1 MKSKKTWKRL
11 LSVLLTASIVI
22 TTIAPSTAVSAAEN
36 SSTEISVSTQDD
48 DNTPKTTVSSDDV
61 ETSNADKTDDAQ
73 NTSKAS
79 LEQSQSQQA
88 DNDKTEDASTK
99 AATDTNL
106 YQNGSI
112 CIYNEQQLKAV
123 GTGTQVYEGDASAD
137 TFGTGAVLTD
147 EEGNTLTYA
156 ADGSYTLMNDIP
168 LTKESIWTLPEG
180 FAGSFQGAEIT
191 AEKPLYDAET
201 DTIYVYN
208 NYQLATIND
217 PDAIKTVMSNDM
229 IASEFGVGQVIYTDE
244 EKKTQLEYT
253 ADHNYV
259 LSKDFTEQMP
269 EMKAAQVQAEV
280 TDEQLDGRSYI
291 GQVIFNETDAEKNTK
306 QYILIGNKQQLEAIG
321 KTDKDGNPIKVTEPV
336 WAQNQQFIGVTLA
349 VGIWTDVGSPY
360 LYYNGDADLQAGE
373 LLYNDPDA
381 NNPGVGKNTVD
392 VGMYLGQER
401 QQHFGSKKIVSENG
415 NTYTYDENAKKHVN
429 MERLSEDN
437 SDPAYTTNANYII
450 FRDIDLEN
458 ENWTPLTF
466 SGTMEGRK
474 NMQSNQSITI
484 SNIAVKL
491 DKDDELDTSEYSGVG
506 FFATIT
512 NEINVADVG
521 ISGGTVSVSNLN
533 LSNVIVENNTNQIK
547 STQTVVNVITSGL
560 GWIVGGILDLTV
572 GALTFGQVKLN
583 LREILT
589 GILDA
594 RKEDPSSLA
603 TGSFAGRIVGDVI
616 VKNCSVEN
624 ASVTSVNAMTGG
636 FIGYSEGMTEY
647 DGLSELLGITEGTL
661 SSLLNVIPGLGLGD
675 LITILL
681 KNSLNV
687 GSLIPTKYINPSIEG
702 CSVSLVDNA
711 TIGSSAKDYS
721 GGFVGLQIGTS
732 IRSSKVTGNSI
743 QIAAED
749 MAGGFSGATF
759 NAEIEGLLSDLGIDL
774 MNALLINSFI
784 LDCQIKASSL
794 TVTAAN
800 NYAGGITGA
809 LADSYVVDSEVDA
822 VTYVESDNY
831 VGGVTG
837 RMTLARSIALSE
849 YSDKNTSLTQSLG
862 DLLSNVL
869 TGDEQNSLL
878 ALTGINPSIVAGV
891 SIKNE
896 LEVKANE
903 QYAGGIVGQSDGC
916 KVISSEN
923 LIENSYLWQKST
935 KINYTPKNIKN
946 SIIRLK
952 SVTAQNNAGG
962 VAGNLTTA
970 SAAGI
975 LNTTLGIG
983 NYLPFQIEDVTVTGI
998 DSGYSVTATE
1008 NYAGG
1013 GFGYAIGGTIKNVTL
1028 SNAGTVTANNY
1039 AGGFIGVGGTGDLAS
1054 ASGLNV
1060 LGLNLVEIKNLLSVA
1075 QGVALTIDNSSVAGI
1090 QNGLKISA
1098 IGEKEGENSTEKF
1111 LASGFIASAN
1121 SVDIS
1126 NSHVTNL
1133 QSVTANETV
1142 GYAGGFIGISR
1153 TGGLADVVGEQE
1165 DLSALGIDGLLGAVP
1180 YLIPSYTKCTVSYI
1194 SNGENAQIKAA
1205 VAGGFVAEL
1214 QSGTIDN
1221 TTDEENDTAVYQLE
1235 NVNGTYY
1242 AGGFAGRA
1250 LPGGLV
1256 KAGGLNLLKGLAGLN
1271 IESLTSLLNYYV
1283 PIIKNA
1289 GVSSVDQGFV
1299 VSAANEDQDSV
1310 LDAVDNSGS
1319 AGGFIGYGSGVQISS
1334 CNVNKLKHTT
1344 VEAPK
1349 DLEAADGSSYFDN
1362 NKSSYAITAAR
1373 YAGGF
1378 IGKMDIGS
1386 TAAIGSGLKLVQNI
1400 QLTEVL
1406 SALSVVTSTIEYS
1419 HVFGAA
1425 GGYAVLANN
1434 NAMELRG
1441 HAGGYAGSIN
1451 GGHIQNSHANNF
1463 SYVIGQQ
1470 TAGGYV
1476 GNMEPGNVASVLGET
1491 TVLGELV
1498 SLPENLLDVA
1508 ETFVPTI
1515 RNSYTTC
1522 VPCGGVVRADAS
1534 SSIIK
1539 KSETTDPDKQEE
1551 NNESESTLL
1560 QKGMAGGYVG
1570 HSAGGQ
1576 IWGNN
1581 ADNWKN
1587 AVYTGEQT
1595 ECAVKRIR
1603 SVYGAEYA
1611 GGFSGYMECAST
1623 ASSGSLSLLYGL
1635 VKTETLLGLLNAIY
1649 PTDENTAVYG
1659 PLLELDMTTWNNWV
1673 NAVGDAG
1680 AYADEL
1686 KDKGAVASDDEL
1698 KELINSYAYGY
1709 SVVAGRE
1716 QTDTI
1721 SASDGNAGGY
1731 TGSMVGGVITN
1742 ATATGVKKVYAIQGA
1757 AGGFAGKMLA
1767 GGVASV
1773 GETSI
1778 AGLLSLNGN
1787 LLGALQTF
1795 VPVIKESSVE
1805 GYQSGA
1811 VITATGQSDSD
1822 ASVGCAGGYVGHML
1836 GGQIQGKIDSE
1847 STDPAPGCNITK
1859 LRSVEASVAAGGYA
1873 GRIDSG
1879 AAADVNTNAL
1889 GGAIGDIINK
1899 VIGTS
1904 GSIASVLKT
1913 IVSTVH
1919 YAKVETVDSY
1929 GIIVQTTGDQA
1940 EAAGGFVGIV
1950 QGAVLGS
1957 EEEEDGL
1964 QAIGIRAVTGAE
1976 QVGGFFGIGDVA
1988 AVAEVAGGG
1997 DTTILGLIEAGA
2009 IDVLDAFRPYI
2020 YEAKVVGSQD
2030 GNGLTVTTTKE
2041 RSEGSGDSLVYIGG
2055 NAGGFGG
2062 SFLNGTVTNSTVE
2075 DLKSVKAPNYTGGFI
2090 GYSGK
2095 SGVVDADKVDLGDG
2109 LLDLNAGILDVF
2121 GSHINYCSVSG
2132 LDEGYTIQSTGGH
2145 QEIAGGFIGYA
2156 DLSRM
2161 EKDTAS
2167 NVRQVYSDEIAG
2179 GFVGKTSMAYLVSVD
2194 ANSKLLD
2201 PILKVVNGL
2210 IKALYLGD
2218 LQDEKFVEL
2227 GIPEILEVEV
2237 LSDGEILGVTLFGLH
2252 ITVALSQD
2260 DNGKTDV
2267 AIITIG
2273 DSEIKLPC
2281 SKDGVTDESAAKDE
2295 IANAG
2300 GLEINLIKANRT
2312 KIEKSSVTGI
2322 PVGYDVFGAGASND
2336 KDGKSKE
2343 GYTGGFVGYNDAGLL
2358 EGNKMEKADTIRGF
2372 AGQIGEFSGY
2382 TDTNTSYDAL
2392 EDPTNIE
2399 KANTYQ
2405 VYRTTDKRFTVVK
2418 KINTI
2423 ISQTGIP
2430 AEGSDPTGEVTYTI
2444 KHLDV
2449 VKTHND
2455 WQDVY
2460 MTTPNGY
2467 AQVPIK
2473 VYISDAQADLMY
2485 GVETYISTGDE
2496 TAKPG
2501 EMQDPCDKTVNIT
2514 IQKVWKDNDGK
2525 NIQRPTSIEV
2535 EVYRLGQNTEEEN
2548 VGEYDI
2554 TGDASSNVW
2563 SVTIPELPAVYQQED
2578 GTYKNYTYTVKE
2590 VGSQEEYITE
2600 YTKDENGYNYVITN
2614 THTSTLVEGDSVVID
2629 FGLPVKVNVLAN
2641 DTIQNS
2647 GTLSGIV
2654 NDIKET
2660 DQENVLD
2667 NIYKVTEEDMTK
2679 ASKAEGKFGI
2689 AEVLDGMI
2697 IYTPTTMKM
2706 NSFDQFTYSVET
2718 KTNTVNGAD
2727 GSDCYIYSTLTVIP
2741 ATTIYYEDNVSMITY
2756 TNADKSTYKGEILN
2770 SEPVFG
2776 NWYTVEN
2783 ESNEFKPAENQNTDR
2798 PGLLKPG
2805 EEQIEDDADNMYGYD
2820 SNYTSKELSDTSRTK
2835 YSNGSS
2841 KFVRVAKGKTP
2852 TATFTFSGTGFDL
2865 ISLTSNET
2873 GVIRVKVVNQKTSK
2887 AVKSWTVDTYY
2898 GYTAD
2903 KNGDGSITWKEIE
2916 SEEESSLYQ
2925 IPVIRA
2931 KDLEY
2936 GTYQVTVTP
2945 SYAKTFDHD
2954 DDGSYDFYLDAVRVY
2969 APANAEENAVIK
2981 EAYSQDGE
2989 YDPTYKEIRSI
3000 VIKNEAFEEPSTEV
3014 YIDGI
3019 PKATWSDYKE
3029 AGPSH
3034 ELYLAKDQ
3042 TIAFNLTVDQI
3053 PTSVRIG
3060 AKSIRN
3066 SVEFSVGFS
3075 VNEPTTDKD
3084 NWVTYNA
3091 KSITCNT
3098 ATDLYYDI
3106 TDQCVWKEVKD
3117 ENGKVSYVTAYPITI
3132 TNTSDSIL
3140 SLTYLKWMS
3149 KAEQV
3154 TE

>member
-11 LSVLLTASIVI
+11 LSVLLTVSIVI

-48 DNTPKTTVSSDDV
+48 DSTPKTTVSSDDV
-61 ETSNADKTDDAQ
+61 ETSNADKTEDAQ
-73 NTSKAS
+73 ETSKAS
-79 LEQSQSQQA
+79 LEESQSQQA

-112 CIYNEQQLKAV
+112 CIYNEQQLKAI
-123 GTGTQVYEGDASAD
+123 GTEAQVHEGDASAD

-168 LTKESIWTLPEG
+168 LTKGSIWTLPEG
-180 FAGSFQGAEIT
+180 FGGTFESNETAQDGST
-191 AEKPLYDAET
+191 VYDKNT
-201 DTIYVYN
+201 DTIYLYH
-208 NYQLATIND
+208 NYQLQILASDNASEE
-217 PDAIKTVMSNDM
+217 PVMSGDYAVKTFGSGQM
-229 IASEFGVGQVIYTDE
+229 IYLDE
-244 EKKTQLEYT
+244 EENAYLTYSS
-253 ADHNYV
+253 DHNYV
-259 LSKDFTEQMP
+259 LVKSF
-269 EMKAAQVQAEV
+269 VI
-280 TDEQLDGRSYI
+280 TDEVPMSVSVLNSETTSEEAQSTTDGRAFA
-291 GQVIFNETDAEKNTK
+291 GQVIWTDPNT
-306 QYILIGNKQQLEAIG
+306 QQEYILIGNDQQLRAIG
-321 KTDKDGNPIKVTEPV
+321 SDDPVYTAVYQAKLVGLHWEFDTDDSGNPIM
-336 WAQNQQFIGVTLA
+336 
-349 VGIWTDVGSPY
+349 
-360 LYYNGDADLQAGE
+360 LYGGDADLTKEQNGVKDYEFGQVDNADGGFLETVGRCGVNQKTGE
-373 LLYNDPDA
+373 IDPDMDIEDS
-381 NNPGVGKNTVD
+381 GHT
-392 VGMYLGQER
+392 YSR
-401 QQHFGSKKIVSENG
+401 SE
-415 NTYTYDENAKKHVN
+415 
-429 MERLSEDN
+429 
-437 SDPAYTTNANYII
+437 NYII
-450 FRDIDLEN
+450 FRDIDLSS
-458 ENWTPLTF
+458 ENWEPLTF
-466 SGTMEGRK
+466 TGTMDGRK
-474 NMQSNQSITI
+474 GMKTGEPVTLSNITI
-484 SNIAVKL
+484 RQ
-491 DKDDELDTSEYSGVG
+491 DGELDMSKNIGIG
-506 FFATIT
+506 FFATLSSERE
-512 NEINVADVG
+512 NYVASKG
-521 ISGGTVSVSNLN
+521 QVSVSNLILKTVDVQN
-533 LSNVIVENNTNQIK
+533 NSVAVKDTFSLLGSLVE
-547 STQTVVNVITSGL
+547 GL
-560 GWIVGGILDLTV
+560 GVLLGVLLWPILQLVGLDSLSDLLIHL
-572 GALTFGQVKLN
+572 GDNA
-583 LREILT
+583 E
-589 GILDA
+589 A
-594 RKEDPSSLA
+594 DPTNFA
-603 TGSFAGRIVGDVI
+603 TGGFAGRIYGQ
-616 VKNCSVEN
+616 
-624 ASVTSVNAMTGG
+624 ASVNNCIVEDLIISNKKDMTGG
-636 FIGYSEGMTEY
+636 FVGSVEGMTQY
-647 DGLSELLGITEGTL
+647 DALSGLLDGILTLLEEV
-661 SSLLNVIPGLGLGD
+661 LNVIPFLGLGD

-681 KNSLNV
+681 NGGLLDAGN
-687 GSLIPTKYINPSIEG
+687 LIPIGYYNPEISNCHVKNIKSSTLGSI
-702 CSVSLVDNA
+702 D
-711 TIGSSAKDYS
+711 TDYN
-721 GGFVGLQIGTS
+721 GGFVGRQVGTM
-732 IRSSKVTGNSI
+732 ITNCSI
-743 QIAAED
+743 QQ
-749 MAGGFSGATF
+749 T
-759 NAEIEGLLSDLGIDL
+759 SDLTIQG
-774 MNALLINSFI
+774 
-784 LDCQIKASSL
+784 
-794 TVTAAN
+794 
-800 NYAGGITGA
+800 
-809 LADSYVVDSEVDA
+809 
-822 VTYVESDNY
+822 DNY
-831 VGGVTG
+831 VGGFAGLTVNAEIKGLLNELGVDLLDVLINQSAIAGSSVTG
-837 RMTLARSIALSE
+837 PIKVNANIS
-849 YSDKNTSLTQSLG
+849 YSGGFAGAMGNSYAVECTVSKIKEVTAIQDYAGGFTGFASLGWATSLG
-862 DLLSNVL
+862 DSYGSKENNLLNTVKETLGTLLGGDQAKESALLSLV
-869 TGDEQNSLL
+869 
-878 ALTGINPSIVAGV
+878 GV
-891 SIKNE
+891 SPSVLAGCSVKGDNLQISAKNYAAGLFGKGDGTLVYSSIE
-896 LEVKANE
+896 ENVNKLNPFSKQKISYEVSGKSTVVQGISSILANE
-903 QYAGGIVGQSDGC
+903 SYAGG
-916 KVISSEN
+916 
-923 LIENSYLWQKST
+923 
-935 KINYTPKNIKN
+935 
-946 SIIRLK
+946 
-952 SVTAQNNAGG
+952 VTGY
-962 VAGNLTTA
+962 VTTA
-970 SAAGI
+970 SAAG
-975 LNTTLGIG
+975 LLDETLGIG

-1221 TTDEENDTAVYQLE
+1221 TDEENDTAVYQLE

-1256 KAGGLNLLKGLAGLN
+1256 KAGGLNLLNGLVGLN
-1271 IESLTSLLNYYV
+1271 ITSLTSLLNYYV

-1289 GVSSVDQGFV
+1289 SVSSVDQGFV

-1334 CNVNKLKHTT
+1334 CNVNKLKHTK

-1386 TAAIGSGLKLVQNI
+1386 TAAIGSGLSLLQNI
-1400 QLTEVL
+1400 QLTDVL

-1419 HVFGAA
+1419 HVFGVA

-1434 NAMELRG
+1434 NATELRG

-1463 SYVIGQQ
+1463 SYIIGQQ

-1491 TVLGELV
+1491 TVLGGLV
-1498 SLPENLLDVA
+1498 SLPNDLLDVA

-1522 VPCGGVVRADAS
+1522 VPCGGVVRANES
-1534 SSIIK
+1534 SS
-1539 KSETTDPDKQEE
+1539 D
-1551 NNESESTLL
+1551 LL

-1581 ADNWKN
+1581 ADDWKN
-1587 AVYTGEQT
+1587 TAYDGEQT

-1611 GGFSGYMECAST
+1611 GGFSGHMECAST

-1635 VKTETLLGLLNAIY
+1635 VKTENLLGLLDAIY

-1686 KDKGAVASDDEL
+1686 KDKGAVTSDDEL

-1847 STDPAPGCNITK
+1847 SIDPAPGCNITK

-1957 EEEEDGL
+1957 EEEEEGL

-1976 QVGGFFGIGDVA
+1976 QAGGFLGIGDVA

-2030 GNGLTVTTTKE
+2030 GNGLTVTATKE

-2095 SGVVDADKVDLGDG
+2095 SGVVDADKVDLGEG

-2121 GSHINYCSVSG
+2121 GSHINYCNVSG
-2132 LDEGYTIQSTGGH
+2132 LDEGYTVQSTGGN

-2161 EKDTAS
+2161 EQDTAS

-2194 ANSKLLD
+2194 VNSKLLD

-2210 IKALYLGD
+2210 IKALYLDD
-2218 LQDEKFVEL
+2218 LQDANFVEL

-2237 LSDGEILGVTLFGLH
+2237 LSDGKTLGVTLFGLH
-2252 ITVALSQD
+2252 ITVALSED
-2260 DNGKTDV
+2260 DNGETDV

-2281 SKDGVTDESAAKDE
+2281 SEKGVTNESDAKGE

-2312 KIEKSSVTGI
+2312 KIEKSTVTGI
-2322 PVGYDVFGAGASND
+2322 SVGYDVFGGGASND
-2336 KDGKSKE
+2336 KDGESSK
-2343 GYTGGFVGYNDAGLL
+2343 GYTGGFVGYNNAGLL

-2392 EDPTNIE
+2392 KDPTNIE

-2405 VYRTTDKRFTVVK
+2405 VHRTTDRRLTIVK
-2418 KINTI
+2418 KGDIVISRVNTLSDQSGTIGEICHTINHLETI
-2423 ISQTGIP
+2423 DSHD
-2430 AEGSDPTGEVTYTI
+2430 E
-2444 KHLDV
+2444 
-2449 VKTHND
+2449 

-2460 MTTPNGY
+2460 MTTNTETSY
-2467 AQVPIK
+2467 VKVPIK
-2473 VYISDAQADLMY
+2473 VYVSDAQADLMY

-2501 EMQDPCDKTVNIT
+2501 EMQDPCDETVNIT
-2514 IQKVWKDNDGK
+2514 IQKVWKDNDNSVGEDHK
-2525 NIQRPTSIEV
+2525 RPTSITV
-2535 EVYRLGQNTEEEN
+2535 ELYRNDMEKPYTDSNHPQSQYE
-2548 VGEYDI
+2548 I

-2563 SVTIPELPAVYQQED
+2563 STTIQGLPAVYQQED

-2697 IYTPTTMKM
+2697 IYTPTTMEM

-2783 ESNEFKPAENQNTDR
+2783 ESNEFKPAENQDTDR

-2873 GVIRVKVVNQKTSK
+2873 GVIRVKVVNQKTGTP
-2887 AVKSWTVDTYY
+2887 VKSWTVDTYY
-2898 GYTAD
+2898 GYTAV
-2903 KNGDGSITWKEIE
+2903 KNKDGSITWKEIE

-2954 DDGSYDFYLDAVRVY
+2954 GDGSYDFYLDAVRVY

-3000 VIKNEAFEEPSTEV
+3000 VIENEAFEEPSTEV

-3019 PKATWSDYKE
+3019 PEATWSDYKE

>member
-1 MKSKKTWKRL
+1 MKIRKTWKRL
-11 LSVLLTASIVI
+11 LSVLLTVSIVI

-48 DNTPKTTVSSDDV
+48 DSTPKTTVSSDDV

-73 NTSKAS
+73 DTSKAS

-88 DNDKTEDASTK
+88 DNDKTEGASTK

-180 FAGSFQGAEIT
+180 FTGTFESNETAQDGST
-191 AEKPLYDAET
+191 VYDKNT
-201 DTIYVYN
+201 DTIYLYH
-208 NYQLATIND
+208 NYQLQILAADNASEE
-217 PDAIKTVMSNDM
+217 PVMSGDYAVKTFGSGQM
-229 IASEFGVGQVIYTDE
+229 IYLDE
-244 EKKTQLEYT
+244 EENAYLTYSS
-253 ADHNYV
+253 DHNYV
-259 LSKDFTEQMP
+259 LVKSF
-269 EMKAAQVQAEV
+269 VI
-280 TDEQLDGRSYI
+280 TDEVPMSASVLSSETTSEETQSTTDGRAFA
-291 GQVIFNETDAEKNTK
+291 GQVIWTDTETNQE
-306 QYILIGNKQQLEAIG
+306 YILIGNEQQLRAIG
-321 KTDKDGNPIKVTEPV
+321 SDDPVYTAVYQAKRVQGKWEVDTDESGNLIM
-336 WAQNQQFIGVTLA
+336 
-349 VGIWTDVGSPY
+349 
-360 LYYNGDADLQAGE
+360 LYGGDADLTKEQNGKKDYALGKIDDAAVRREARGVDQKTGE
-373 LLYNDPDA
+373 
-381 NNPGVGKNTVD
+381 V
-392 VGMYLGQER
+392 YLGISTIGNGR
-401 QQHFGSKKIVSENG
+401 DTGHTYSRSE
-415 NTYTYDENAKKHVN
+415 
-429 MERLSEDN
+429 
-437 SDPAYTTNANYII
+437 NYII
-450 FRDIDLEN
+450 FRDINLSSK
-458 ENWTPLTF
+458 NWEPLTF
-466 SGTMEGRK
+466 TGTMDGRK
-474 NMQSNQSITI
+474 GMKTGEPVTLSNITI
-484 SNIAVKL
+484 RQ
-491 DKDDELDTSEYSGVG
+491 DGELDMSKNIGIG
-506 FFATIT
+506 FFATLSSERE
-512 NEINVADVG
+512 NYVASKG
-521 ISGGTVSVSNLN
+521 QVSVSNLILKTVDVQN
-533 LSNVIVENNTNQIK
+533 NSVAVKDTFSLLGSLVE
-547 STQTVVNVITSGL
+547 GL
-560 GWIVGGILDLTV
+560 GALLGVLLWPILQLVGLDSLSDLLIHL
-572 GALTFGQVKLN
+572 GDIA
-583 LREILT
+583 E
-589 GILDA
+589 A
-594 RKEDPSSLA
+594 DPTNFA
-603 TGSFAGRIVGDVI
+603 TGGFAGRIYGQ
-616 VKNCSVEN
+616 
-624 ASVTSVNAMTGG
+624 ASVNNCIVEDLMISNKKDMTGG
-636 FIGYSEGMTEY
+636 FVGSVEGMTQY
-647 DGLSELLGITEGTL
+647 DALSGLLKGTL
-661 SSLLNVIPGLGLGD
+661 TLLEKVLNVIPFLGLGD

-681 KNSLNV
+681 NGGLLDAGN
-687 GSLIPTKYINPSIEG
+687 LIPIGYYNPEISNCHVKNIKSSTLGSI
-702 CSVSLVDNA
+702 D
-711 TIGSSAKDYS
+711 TDYN
-721 GGFVGLQIGTS
+721 GGFVGRQVGTM
-732 IRSSKVTGNSI
+732 ITNCSI
-743 QIAAED
+743 QQ
-749 MAGGFSGATF
+749 T
-759 NAEIEGLLSDLGIDL
+759 SDLTIQG
-774 MNALLINSFI
+774 
-784 LDCQIKASSL
+784 
-794 TVTAAN
+794 
-800 NYAGGITGA
+800 
-809 LADSYVVDSEVDA
+809 
-822 VTYVESDNY
+822 DNY
-831 VGGVTG
+831 VGGFAGLTVNAEIKGLLNELGVNLLDVLINQSAIAGSSVTG
-837 RMTLARSIALSE
+837 PIKVNA
-849 YSDKNTSLTQSLG
+849 NTSYSGGFAGAMGNSYAVECTVSKIKEVTAIQDYAGGFTGFASLGWATSLG
-862 DLLSNVL
+862 DSYGSKENNLLNTVKETLGKLLGGDQAKESALLSLV
-869 TGDEQNSLL
+869 
-878 ALTGINPSIVAGV
+878 GV
-891 SIKNE
+891 SPSVLAGCSVKGDNLQISAKNYAAGLFGKGDGTLVYSSIKENVNK
-896 LEVKANE
+896 LNPFSKQKISYEVSGESTVVQGISSILANE
-903 QYAGGIVGQSDGC
+903 SYAGG
-916 KVISSEN
+916 
-923 LIENSYLWQKST
+923 
-935 KINYTPKNIKN
+935 
-946 SIIRLK
+946 
-952 SVTAQNNAGG
+952 VTGY
-962 VAGNLTTA
+962 VTTA
-970 SAAGI
+970 SAAG
-975 LNTTLGIG
+975 LLDETLEIG
-983 NYLPFQIEDVTVTGI
+983 NYLPFQIEDVTVTGVN
-998 DSGYSVTATE
+998 SGYSVTAKE

-1098 IGEKEGENSTEKF
+1098 IGKKEGENSTEKF

-1165 DLSALGIDGLLGAVP
+1165 DLNVLGIDGLLGAVP

-1221 TTDEENDTAVYQLE
+1221 TDEENDTAVYQLE

-1256 KAGGLNLLKGLAGLN
+1256 KAGGLDLLNGLAGLN
-1271 IESLTSLLNYYV
+1271 ITSLKSLLNYYV

-1386 TAAIGSGLKLVQNI
+1386 TAAIGSGLKLLQNT
-1400 QLTEVL
+1400 QLTDVL

-1463 SYVIGQQ
+1463 EYVIGQE

-1491 TVLGELV
+1491 TVLDGLV
-1498 SLPENLLDVA
+1498 LLPKDLLDVA

-1686 KDKGAVASDDEL
+1686 KDKGAVTSDDEL

-1847 STDPAPGCNITK
+1847 SIDPAPGCNITK

-1957 EEEEDGL
+1957 EEEKEGL

-1976 QVGGFFGIGDVA
+1976 QAGGFLGIGDVA

-2095 SGVVDADKVDLGDG
+2095 SGVVDANKVDLGDG

-2121 GSHINYCSVSG
+2121 GSHINYCNVSG
-2132 LDEGYTIQSTGGH
+2132 LDEGYTVQSTGGH

-2161 EKDTAS
+2161 EQDTAS

-2210 IKALYLGD
+2210 IKALYLD
-2218 LQDEKFVEL
+2218 DPQDANFVEL

-2237 LSDGEILGVTLFGLH
+2237 LSDGKILGVTLFGLH
-2252 ITVALSQD
+2252 ITVALSKD
-2260 DNGKTDV
+2260 DNGETDV

-2281 SKDGVTDESAAKDE
+2281 SENGVTNESGAKDE

-2300 GLEINLIKANRT
+2300 GLKINLIKANRT
-2312 KIEKSSVTGI
+2312 KIADSTVIGI
-2322 PVGYDVFGAGASND
+2322 SVGYDVFGAGASND
-2336 KDGKSKE
+2336 KDGKSNE

-2358 EGNKMEKADTIRGF
+2358 EGNKMEEADTIRGF

-2392 EDPTNIE
+2392 EDPMNIE

-2460 MTTPNGY
+2460 MTTPKGY

-2525 NIQRPTSIEV
+2525 NIQRPTSITV
-2535 EVYRLGQNTEEEN
+2535 ELYRLGQNTEEEK
-2548 VGEYDI
+2548 VGGYNI

-2563 SVTIPELPAVYQQED
+2563 SVTIPELPAVYEQED

-2641 DTIQNS
+2641 DAIQGS
-2647 GTLSGIV
+2647 GTLTGVSKG
-2654 NDIKET
+2654 
-2660 DQENVLD
+2660 VLD
-2667 NIYKVTEEDMTK
+2667 NIYKVLDSDVTEELNKDNKDEEGWTK
-2679 ASKAEGKFGI
+2679 GYFGR
-2689 AEVLDGMI
+2689 ATVVDGTI
-2697 IYTPTTMKM
+2697 TYEPTTMEM
-2706 NSFDQFTYSVET
+2706 DSFDQFTYSVKT
-2718 KTNTVNGAD
+2718 ATNTVNEAN

-2741 ATTIYYEDNVSMITY
+2741 ATTVYYEDNAGMITY
-2756 TNADKSTYKGEILN
+2756 TNGTDGLSQGNGIWLEPTDGTVAD
-2770 SEPVFG
+2770 
-2776 NWYTVEN
+2776 
-2783 ESNEFKPAENQNTDR
+2783 NQDTDR
-2798 PGLLKPG
+2798 PGIAKPTA
-2805 EEQIEDDADNMYGYD
+2805 EKIEDDMDNMYGYD
-2820 SNYTSKELSDTSRTK
+2820 SNYTGADSTSKTK

-2841 KFVRVAKGKTP
+2841 HFVTVGNGNLASRGGTTP
-2852 TATFTFSGTGFDL
+2852 TASFTFTGTGFDV
-2865 ISLTSNET
+2865 IGVTDKDT
-2873 GVIRVKVVNQKTSK
+2873 GTIKVQVEKQNDAGEFVK
-2887 AVKSWTVDTYY
+2887 VKSWIVDTYY
-2898 GYTAD
+2898 GYKVE
-2903 KNGDGSITWKEIE
+2903 KNKEGDLVWVPDPSSG
-2916 SEEESSLYQ
+2916 EEALYQ
-2925 IPVIRA
+2925 LPVIRYNA
-2931 KDLEY
+2931 EDDKKDDETDFEAY
-2936 GTYQVTVTP
+2936 GRYRVTITP
-2945 SYAKTFDHD
+2945 NYSVLFDRNKDKANSYN
-2954 DDGSYDFYLDAVRVY
+2954 FYLDAVRIY
-2969 APANAEENAVIK
+2969 SPADSDEIQSIK
-2981 EAYSQDGE
+2981 EVYVQDGE
-2989 YDPTYKEIRSI
+2989 YAPEYQEVRDI
-3000 VIKNEAFEEPSTEV
+3000 VIEAGEFEEPSTNV
-3014 YIDGI
+3014 YVDGC
-3019 PKATWSDYKE
+3019 PEATWENYRDV
-3029 AGPSH
+3029 GPSH
-3034 ELYLAKDQ
+3034 ELYLDSNQA
-3042 TIAFNLTVDQI
+3042 IALTLTANEI
-3053 PTSVRIG
+3053 PESVRIG
-3060 AKSIRN
+3060 AKTIQN
-3066 SVEFSVGFS
+3066 SVDFTVGYSVKEDEG
-3075 VNEPTTDKD
+3075 
-3084 NWVTYNA
+3084 WVTYGNV
-3091 KSITCNT
+3091 SNHCST

-3106 TDQCVWKEVKD
+3106 TDQCVWEEQEDGTYKTK
-3117 ENGKVSYVTAYPITI
+3117 YPITI
-3132 TNTSDSIL
+3132 KNTSEVSNNIL
-3140 SLTYLKWMS
+3140 SLTYIKYTTTPKENVLVDV
-3149 KAEQV
+3149 EN
-3154 TE
+3154 

>member
-11 LSVLLTASIVI
+11 LSVLLTVSIVI

-48 DNTPKTTVSSDDV
+48 DSTPKTTVSSDDV
-61 ETSNADKTDDAQ
+61 ETSNADKTEDAQ
-73 NTSKAS
+73 ETSKAS

-88 DNDKTEDASTK
+88 DNDKTEGASTK

-180 FAGSFQGAEIT
+180 FAGTFESNET
-191 AEKPLYDAET
+191 AQDGSTVYDKNT
-201 DTIYVYN
+201 DTIYLYH
-208 NYQLATIND
+208 NYQLQILAADNASEE
-217 PDAIKTVMSNDM
+217 PVMSGDYAVKTFGSGQM
-229 IASEFGVGQVIYTDE
+229 IYLDE
-244 EKKTQLEYT
+244 EENAYLTYSS
-253 ADHNYV
+253 DHNYV
-259 LSKDFTEQMP
+259 LVKSF
-269 EMKAAQVQAEV
+269 VI
-280 TDEQLDGRSYI
+280 TDEVPMSASVLSSETTSEEAQSTTDGRAFA
-291 GQVIFNETDAEKNTK
+291 GQVIWTDTETNQE
-306 QYILIGNKQQLEAIG
+306 YILIGNEQQLRAIG
-321 KTDKDGNPIKVTEPV
+321 SDDPVYTAVYQAKLVWGEWEVDTDDSGNPIM
-336 WAQNQQFIGVTLA
+336 
-349 VGIWTDVGSPY
+349 
-360 LYYNGDADLQAGE
+360 LYGGDADLTKEQNGKKDYEFGQVDNASLATGRCGVNQKTGE
-373 LLYNDPDA
+373 IDPNMDIKDS
-381 NNPGVGKNTVD
+381 GHT
-392 VGMYLGQER
+392 YSR
-401 QQHFGSKKIVSENG
+401 SE
-415 NTYTYDENAKKHVN
+415 
-429 MERLSEDN
+429 
-437 SDPAYTTNANYII
+437 NYII
-450 FRDIDLEN
+450 FRDIDLSS
-458 ENWTPLTF
+458 ENWEPLTF
-466 SGTMEGRK
+466 TGTMDGRK
-474 NMQSNQSITI
+474 GMKTGEPVTLSNITI
-484 SNIAVKL
+484 RQ
-491 DKDDELDTSEYSGVG
+491 DGELDMSKNIGIG
-506 FFATIT
+506 FFATLSSERE
-512 NEINVADVG
+512 NYVASKG
-521 ISGGTVSVSNLN
+521 QVSVSNLI
-533 LSNVIVENNTNQIK
+533 LKTVDVQNNSVAVKDTFSLLGSLVK
-547 STQTVVNVITSGL
+547 GL
-560 GWIVGGILDLTV
+560 GVLLGGLLWPILQLVGLDSLSDLLIHL
-572 GALTFGQVKLN
+572 GDIA
-583 LREILT
+583 E
-589 GILDA
+589 A
-594 RKEDPSSLA
+594 DPTNFA
-603 TGSFAGRIVGDVI
+603 TGGFAGRIYGQ
-616 VKNCSVEN
+616 
-624 ASVTSVNAMTGG
+624 ASVNNCIVEDLIISNKKDMTGG
-636 FIGYSEGMTEY
+636 FVGSVEGMTQY
-647 DGLSELLGITEGTL
+647 DALSGLLDGILILLEKV
-661 SSLLNVIPGLGLGD
+661 LNVIPFLGLGD

-681 KNSLNV
+681 NGGLLDAGN
-687 GSLIPTKYINPSIEG
+687 LIPIGYYNPEISNCHVKNIKSPTLGSI
-702 CSVSLVDNA
+702 D
-711 TIGSSAKDYS
+711 TDYN
-721 GGFVGLQIGTS
+721 GGFVGRQVGTM
-732 IRSSKVTGNSI
+732 ITNCSI
-743 QIAAED
+743 QQ
-749 MAGGFSGATF
+749 T
-759 NAEIEGLLSDLGIDL
+759 SDLTIQG
-774 MNALLINSFI
+774 
-784 LDCQIKASSL
+784 
-794 TVTAAN
+794 
-800 NYAGGITGA
+800 
-809 LADSYVVDSEVDA
+809 
-822 VTYVESDNY
+822 DNY
-831 VGGVTG
+831 VGGFAGLTVNAEIKGLLNDLGVNLLDVLINQSAIAGSSVTG
-837 RMTLARSIALSE
+837 PIKVNA
-849 YSDKNTSLTQSLG
+849 NTSYSGGFAGAMGNSYAVECTVSKIKEVTAIQDYAGGFTGFASLGWATSLG
-862 DLLSNVL
+862 DSYGSKENNLLNTVKETLGKLLGGDQAKESALLSLV
-869 TGDEQNSLL
+869 
-878 ALTGINPSIVAGV
+878 GV
-891 SIKNE
+891 SPSVLAGCSVKGDNLQISAKNYAAGLFGKGDGTLVYSSIE
-896 LEVKANE
+896 ENVNKLNPFSKQKISYEVSGKSTVVQGISNILANE
-903 QYAGGIVGQSDGC
+903 SYAGA
-916 KVISSEN
+916 
-923 LIENSYLWQKST
+923 
-935 KINYTPKNIKN
+935 
-946 SIIRLK
+946 
-952 SVTAQNNAGG
+952 VTGY
-962 VAGNLTTA
+962 VTTA
-970 SAAGI
+970 SAAG
-975 LNTTLGIG
+975 LLDATLGIG
-983 NYLPFQIEDVTVTGI
+983 DYLPFQIEDVTVTGI

-1098 IGEKEGENSTEKF
+1098 IGEREGENSTEKF

-1221 TTDEENDTAVYQLE
+1221 TDEENDTAVYQLE

-1256 KAGGLNLLKGLAGLN
+1256 KAGGLNLLNGLVGLN
-1271 IESLTSLLNYYV
+1271 ITSLTSLLNYYV

-1386 TAAIGSGLKLVQNI
+1386 TAAIGSGLKLLKNI

-1491 TVLGELV
+1491 TVLDGLV
-1498 SLPENLLDVA
+1498 SLPNDLLDVA

-1847 STDPAPGCNITK
+1847 SIDPAPGCNITK

-1957 EEEEDGL
+1957 EEEEEGL

-1976 QVGGFFGIGDVA
+1976 QAGGFLGIGDVA

-2030 GNGLTVTTTKE
+2030 GNGLTVTATKE

-2095 SGVVDADKVDLGDG
+2095 SGVVDADKVDLGEG

-2121 GSHINYCSVSG
+2121 GSHINYCNVSG
-2132 LDEGYTIQSTGGH
+2132 LDEGYTVQSTGGN

-2161 EKDTAS
+2161 EQDTAS

-2194 ANSKLLD
+2194 VNSKLLD

-2210 IKALYLGD
+2210 IKALYLDD
-2218 LQDEKFVEL
+2218 LQDANFVEL

-2237 LSDGEILGVTLFGLH
+2237 LSDGKTLGVTLFGLH
-2252 ITVALSQD
+2252 ITVALSED
-2260 DNGKTDV
+2260 DNGETDV

-2281 SKDGVTDESAAKDE
+2281 SEKGVTNESDAKGE

-2312 KIEKSSVTGI
+2312 KIEKSTVTGI
-2322 PVGYDVFGAGASND
+2322 SVGYDVFGGGASND
-2336 KDGKSKE
+2336 KDGISDK
-2343 GYTGGFVGYNDAGLL
+2343 GYAGGFAGYNHAGLL
-2358 EGNKMEKADTIRGF
+2358 EENHMIKADTVRGT
-2372 AGQIGEFSGY
+2372 ANKIGEFSGY
-2382 TDTNTSYDAL
+2382 TNTDTSYDAL
-2392 EDPTNIE
+2392 KDPMNIE

-2405 VYRTTDKRFTVVK
+2405 VHRTTDRRLTIVK
-2418 KINTI
+2418 KGDIVISRVNTLSDQSGTIGEICHTINHLETI
-2423 ISQTGIP
+2423 DSHD
-2430 AEGSDPTGEVTYTI
+2430 E
-2444 KHLDV
+2444 
-2449 VKTHND
+2449 

-2460 MTTPNGY
+2460 MTTNTETSY
-2467 AQVPIK
+2467 VKVPIK
-2473 VYISDAQADLMY
+2473 VYVSAAQADLMY

-2501 EMQDPCDKTVNIT
+2501 EMQDPCDETVNIT
-2514 IQKVWKDNDGK
+2514 IQKVWKDNDNSVGEDHK
-2525 NIQRPTSIEV
+2525 RPTSIIV
-2535 EVYRLGQNTEEEN
+2535 ELYQNGTLYQNDPEHSEGKYE
-2548 VGEYDI
+2548 I
-2554 TGDASSNVW
+2554 TGDTSSNVW
-2563 SVTIPELPAVYQQED
+2563 SITIPELPAVYEEN

-2590 VGSQEEYITE
+2590 VESQEEYITE

-2614 THTSTLVEGDSVVID
+2614 THTSTLVETDSVVID
-2629 FGLPVKVNVLAN
+2629 FGLPVKVNVLKN
-2641 DTIQNS
+2641 DAVKEA
-2647 GTLSGIV
+2647 GTLSGISNTIPENIYQV
-2654 NDIKET
+2654 TET
-2660 DQENVLD
+2660 DATNGTS
-2667 NIYKVTEEDMTK
+2667 KVDGQFGT
-2679 ASKAEGKFGI
+2679 AE
-2689 AEVLDGMI
+2689 LLNGMI
-2697 IYTPTTMKM
+2697 TYTTTTMEM
-2706 NSFDQFTYSVET
+2706 DSFDQFTYSVKT
-2718 KTNTVNGAD
+2718 ATNTVNEAN

-2741 ATTIYYEDNVSMITY
+2741 ATTIYYEDNASMISY
-2756 TNADKSTYKGEILN
+2756 IDYEYKEGV
-2770 SEPVFG
+2770 EPETSSSGYVYG
-2776 NWYTVEN
+2776 KWYTLKNDEN
-2783 ESNEFKPAENQNTDR
+2783 EYQPEETQDTDR
-2798 PGLLKPG
+2798 PGIAKPG
-2805 EEQIEDDADNMYGYD
+2805 VEQVEDDMDSIYGYD
-2820 SNYTSKELSDTSRTK
+2820 THYTTSNSSDTSKTK
-2835 YSNGSS
+2835 YSNGSTH
-2841 KFVRVAKGKTP
+2841 FVEVKNGISAEVSFV
-2852 TATFTFSGTGFDL
+2852 FTGTGFDV
-2865 ISLTSNET
+2865 ISLTDNDT
-2873 GVIRVKVVNQKTSK
+2873 GLVKVSIEEGSLDTEGEFTKQKDIK
-2887 AVKSWTVDTYY
+2887 QWAVDTYY
-2898 GYTAD
+2898 GYSYDTSTG
-2903 KNGDGSITWKEIE
+2903 KWKVDPLEGE
-2916 SEEESSLYQ
+2916 NALYQ
-2925 IPVIRA
+2925 IPVIRYSG
-2931 KDLEY
+2931 LENA
-2936 GTYQVTVTP
+2936 TYKVTITP
-2945 SYAKTFDHD
+2945 VYTSLFDHNKKQNIEN
-2954 DDGSYDFYLDAVRVY
+2954 SYNFYLDAVRIY
-2969 APANAEENAVIK
+2969 NPANVEQNQIIKDVYKADAEYK
-2981 EAYSQDGE
+2981 S
-2989 YDPTYKEIRSI
+2989 TFKEIRDII
-3000 VIKNEAFEEPSTEV
+3000 VEAKEFEEPSTKV
-3014 YIDGI
+3014 YIDGVGD
-3019 PKATWSDYKE
+3019 ADWELYKD

-3034 ELYLAKDQ
+3034 ELYLAPGQK
-3042 TIAFNLTVDQI
+3042 IAMTLYANEI

-3060 AKSIRN
+3060 VKSIQD
-3066 SVEFSVGFS
+3066 SVKFTVGFS
-3075 VNEPTTDKD
+3075 VNESGQWKE
-3084 NWVTYNA
+3084 YM
-3091 KSITCNT
+3091 ITPIICCNT

-3106 TDQCVWKEVKD
+3106 TEQCIWEEIENTD
-3117 ENGKVSYVTAYPITI
+3117 ENGYKYKTTYPVTI
-3132 TNTSDSIL
+3132 TNTLDNSAGSSII
-3140 SLTYLKWMS
+3140 SLTQLKYIIN
-3149 KAEQV
+3149 ETDQ
-3154 TE
+3154 